1 MNSAGDWQT
10 SRELL
15 RKQGSGP
22 ATRLLVARP
31 EFETLI
37 ERHYPRIRR
46 AAMLLTGDAWDAED
60 LAQET
65 FLQAMQ
71 GWHRFAPTHRV
82 ETWLYAILVNLDRKR
97 RRRHVRGWRQIAKWF
112 ARQDSDTDRLS
123 PSYAVEVQEWRK
135 SVWRAVASLP
145 ERQQHVIVLRYA
157 EGLSYEE
164 IAKVMDCPTGTVKS
178 RLHHGLGA
186 LRNRLGTTCDVDHGE
201 PTVHQSCCGEK
212 T

>member
-1 MNSAGDWQT
+1 MVS
-10 SRELL
+10 
-15 RKQGSGP
+15 
-22 ATRLLVARP
+22 P

-37 ERHYPRIRR
+37 QRHYPRIRQ

-71 GWHRFAPTHRV
+71 SWHRFDETNRV

-97 RRRHVRGWRQIAKWF
+97 RRQHVRGWRQITAWIAGKDLDTE
-112 ARQDSDTDRLS
+112 RQS
-123 PSYAVEVQEWRK
+123 PAELIEEKEWRRG
-135 SVWRAVASLP
+135 VWSAVATLP

-164 IAKVMDCPTGTVKS
+164 ISEVMKCPTGTVKS

-186 LRNRLGTTCDVDHGE
+186 LKNRLGTRWETEFDE
-201 PTVHQSCCGEK
+201 LTIRPSYCGEK

>member
-1 MNSAGDWQT
+1 MIGNV
-10 SRELL
+10 L
-15 RKQGSGP
+15 RIAWETGSGP
-22 ATRLLVARP
+22 ATGLFVARP

-71 GWHRFAPTHRV
+71 SWRRFDETKRV
-82 ETWLYAILVNLDRKR
+82 ETWLSAILVNLDRKR
-97 RRRHVRGWRQIAKWF
+97 RRRHVRGWRQITAWF
-112 ARQDSDTDRLS
+112 ARQDLDTDRRS
-123 PSYAVEVQEWRK
+123 PSDLIEVQEWRK
-135 SVWRAVASLP
+135 SVWSAVATLP
-145 ERQQHVIVLRYA
+145 ERQQHIIVLRYA

-164 IAKVMDCPTGTVKS
+164 IAHVMDCPTGTVKS

-186 LRNRLGTTCDVDHGE
+186 LKNKLGTRWNAEIDE
-201 PTVHQSCCGEK
+201 PQVRQSCCGER